1 MRRFPCLLFTL
12 QSLDMENKNDAGL
25 KLSGPE
31 LQTELLKRM
40 GYRDE
45 SRKCENCKHYLG
57 VYGTTSEC
65 SLMPIMQMKVSGEG
79 YCDYH
84 KFNSES
90 EK

>member
-1 MRRFPCLLFTL
+1 MG
-12 QSLDMENKNDAGL
+12 SKNENEL
-25 KLSGPE
+25 KLTGPE

-45 SRKCENCKHYLG
+45 SRKCENCKHYVG
-57 VYGTTSEC
+57 IYSTTSEC
-65 SLMPIMQMKVSGEG
+65 LLIPIMQMKVSSEG

-84 KFNSES
+84 KFASET

>member
-1 MRRFPCLLFTL
+1 
-12 QSLDMENKNDAGL
+12 MENKNDAGL
-25 KLSGPE
+25 KLPGPE

>member
-1 MRRFPCLLFTL
+1 
-12 QSLDMENKNDAGL
+12 MENKNDAGL
-25 KLSGPE
+25 KLTGPE

-45 SRKCENCKHYLG
+45 SRTCENCKHYLG